1 MMGTDLSTIYQA
13 KWWPWSVLIATNHG
27 GQFYW
32 WRKLEYPEKTT
43 GKFFELK
50 NKL

>member
-13 KWWPWSVLIATNHG
+13 KW
-27 GQFYW
+27 FYW